1 MEYVSNTFL
10 LSHALYNTKSHRYE
24 LSIFKPIVPMKS
36 SYTISSNYV
45 KRNNV
50 LNA

>member
-1 MEYVSNTFL
+1 MDNGFL
-10 LSHALYNTKSHRYE
+10 LSIALYNTKSHRYE
-24 LSIFKPIVPMKS
+24 FSIFKPIVPMKS
-36 SYTISSNYV
+36 SYNISSNYV